1 MTCPW
6 WLPSQLEETN
16 TRGLRKGAE
25 DEGPLGTQPAE
36 GAAPGTRIFS
46 GLDRCPGSTL
56 TPEIRVGTGSG
67 DVEPGISP
75 SVPTS
80 SAHCRH
86 VTPRVFNPRV
96 TWIGGERTWLPRAR
110 SAGVGMVLPWPMR
123 VLWVWPE
130 GVAKQAPPHC
140 AGGPQRWG
148 FSGHQSRGA
157 RAARPGRPGLG
168 GWWPGTCPGDGARRV
183 PDSWPPGL
191 SDFTHETQIQR

>member
-1 MTCPW
+1 M
-6 WLPSQLEETN
+6 EETN

-130 GVAKQAPPHC
+130 GVAKQAPRTVQGAHRGGASVVTRVGEQGQRGPGGPGWG
-140 AGGPQRWG
+140 AGGQEPVQG
-148 FSGHQSRGA
+148 MARG
-157 RAARPGRPGLG
+157 GSQTPGLLVSLISL
-168 GWWPGTCPGDGARRV
+168 TKHRFRDKVKNLR
-183 PDSWPPGL
+183 
-191 SDFTHETQIQR
+191 Q